1 MPKISEADRAARRQH
16 LVDAAWRRIAEA
28 GYRDTTVDDV
38 CDEAGVS
45 KGAFYGYFETKQDL
59 LIALLDEETETL
71 AALAGELSDLEI
83 SGGERVRLFTQAM
96 LRVADDPARVQLR
109 ADLWS
114 ALAADTALR
123 DRVAESVARRRSVL
137 REWIVRGIG
146 LGELALDDHRANALA
161 STMLALT
168 DGLILHRAL
177 DPTGFRWSNIRA
189 VMDALLAGIERPGR
203 GRIPT

>member
-1 MPKISEADRAARRQH
+1 MPKLSDADRAARRQH
-16 LVDAAWRRIAEA
+16 LVDAAWRRIGEA

-59 LIALLDEETETL
+59 LVAMLDEETGALNAVASEL
-71 AALAGELSDLEI
+71 ADLDI

-96 LRVADDPARVQLR
+96 LRLADDPARVQLR

-114 ALAADTALR
+114 ALATDPVVR
-123 DRVAESVARRRSVL
+123 DRMAEAVSRRRLVL
-137 REWIVRGIG
+137 REWIVRSIRA
-146 LGELALDDHRANALA
+146 GELAPDERRANALA
-161 STMLALT
+161 STLLALT

-189 VMDALLAGIERPGR
+189 VMDALLAGIERPAHA
-203 GRIPT
+203 

>member
-1 MPKISEADRAARRQH
+1 MPKLSDADRAARRQH
-16 LVDAAWRRIAEA
+16 LVDAAWRRIGEA

-59 LIALLDEETETL
+59 LVAMLDEETDALNAVAAEL
-71 AALAGELSDLEI
+71 ADLDI
-83 SGGERVRLFTQAM
+83 SGAERVRLFTQAM
-96 LRVADDPARVQLR
+96 LRLADDPARVQLR

-114 ALAADTALR
+114 ALATDPVVR
-123 DRVAESVARRRSVL
+123 DRMAGAVSRRRSVL
-137 REWIVRGIG
+137 REWIVRSIRA
-146 LGELALDDHRANALA
+146 GELAPDERRANALA
-161 STMLALT
+161 STLLALT

-189 VMDALLAGIERPGR
+189 VMDALLAGIERPAHA
-203 GRIPT
+203 